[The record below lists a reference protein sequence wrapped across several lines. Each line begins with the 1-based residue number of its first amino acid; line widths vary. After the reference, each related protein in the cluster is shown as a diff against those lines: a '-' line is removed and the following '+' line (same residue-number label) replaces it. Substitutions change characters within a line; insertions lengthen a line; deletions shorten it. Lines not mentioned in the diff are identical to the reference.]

1 MTTLTVPQLG
11 SLQSEGRTTPLDR
24 FLLRAASVL
33 AGSTPGSVAA
43 GFDGAHPSPGGSAGR
58 DRRAAEMSE
67 AVDVA
72 DARQPPA
79 GRKPRTPLGRDFG
92 KLWTAAAFS
101 NLADGLGRTA
111 VPLIATTLTRDPLA
125 ISVIGALAFLPWL
138 VFGLPAGMIVD
149 RFDRRIIMA
158 AANTLRGGVALWLAI
173 LTATGG
179 LDLWAL
185 FVGTLIFGFGETLFD
200 NATNAVIPG
209 VVTRPQLD
217 RANGRMQAAHITIDM
232 FIAQPIAGLL
242 FAVSLALPL
251 WIGSAGYLVPIV
263 LALLLPLSAARPL
276 REPDREAAA
285 GAPDVAA
292 AGSAMPVPASQQRAG
307 RVSAREAISYL
318 WHNRYLRAMVLYTSL
333 VGSALSFAQAA
344 TILYFLDDLD
354 VPPAAIGFV
363 TAGVGVGALL
373 GSLVASRLVERFGRG
388 RVMLGAN
395 VGAATGLALTG
406 LAPEVFSA
414 SAAYALGAFS
424 ISVWN
429 VPWGALRQ
437 QIVPP
442 QLFGRVLGVI
452 RMLTWG
458 MFPLATLLGG
468 WAARTDLRLPFVA
481 AGVFIIV
488 ATILGARLLT
498 AGTRRAGAEAGVEH
512 N

>member
-1 MTTLTVPQLG
+1 
-11 SLQSEGRTTPLDR
+11 
-24 FLLRAASVL
+24 
-33 AGSTPGSVAA
+33 
-43 GFDGAHPSPGGSAGR
+43 
-58 DRRAAEMSE
+58 MSG
-67 AVDVA
+67 AVDTVNA
-72 DARQPPA
+72 SGGPA
-79 GRKPRTPLGRDFG
+79 GPAKRTPLGRDFG

-149 RFDRRIIMA
+149 RFDRRLIMA
-158 AANTLRGGVALWLAI
+158 AANTLRGGAALWLAV
-173 LTATGG
+173 LTATGS
-179 LDLWAL
+179 LELWAL
-185 FVGTLIFGFGETLFD
+185 FVGTLIFGLGETLFD

-209 VVTRPQLD
+209 VVTKPQLD

-232 FIAQPIAGLL
+232 FVAQPIAGLL

-251 WIGSAGYLVPIV
+251 WLGATGYLVPIV
-263 LALLLPLSAARPL
+263 LALLLPISAARPL
-276 REPDREAAA
+276 REPARVTDPA
-285 GAPDVAA
+285 APDVAA
-292 AGSAMPVPASQQRAG
+292 GGSATPVPVPPSPSK
-307 RVSAREAISYL
+307 VTAREAIVYL

-333 VGSALSFAQAA
+333 VGSALSFAQAS
-344 TILYFLDDLD
+344 TILYFLEDLD
-354 VPPAAIGFV
+354 VAPAAIGFV

-388 RVMLGAN
+388 RVMLAAN
-395 VGAATGLALTG
+395 VGAAVGLGLTG
-406 LAPEVFSA
+406 LAPDVFSA

-437 QIVPP
+437 QIVPAE
-442 QLFGRVLGVI
+442 LFGRVLGII

-458 MFPLATLLGG
+458 MFPIATLLGG
-468 WAARTDLRLPFVA
+468 WVARIDLRLPFVA
-481 AGVFIIV
+481 AGIFILV
-488 ATILGARLLT
+488 ATVLGSRLLVV
-498 AGTRRAGAEAGVEH
+498 GTRKAGAEAGALH